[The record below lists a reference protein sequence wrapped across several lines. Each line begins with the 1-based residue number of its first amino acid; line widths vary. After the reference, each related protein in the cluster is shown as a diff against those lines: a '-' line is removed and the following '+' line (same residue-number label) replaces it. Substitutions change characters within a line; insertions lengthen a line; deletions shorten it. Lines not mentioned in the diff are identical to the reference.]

1 MFFSKQICQIPVK
14 DIFQFALD
22 FILRTAYNKN
32 IQSSSNDS
40 EAAARCRRHS
50 EKGIDIMSEL
60 YDSPELLTLEDE
72 NGEETVF
79 EILDTM
85 DLDDKTYVALTP
97 YHENPEEMLEGDA
110 ELVVLVT
117 ETVDGEEFLASIDD
131 DEEYDRVGSIFLE
144 RLMAEYD
151 SEEDGED

>member
-1 MFFSKQICQIPVK
+1 
-14 DIFQFALD
+14 
-22 FILRTAYNKN
+22 
-32 IQSSSNDS
+32 
-40 EAAARCRRHS
+40 
-50 EKGIDIMSEL
+50 MSEL

>member
-1 MFFSKQICQIPVK
+1 
-14 DIFQFALD
+14 
-22 FILRTAYNKN
+22 
-32 IQSSSNDS
+32 
-40 EAAARCRRHS
+40 
-50 EKGIDIMSEL
+50 MSENFET
-60 YDSPELLTLEDE
+60 PELLTLEDE

-97 YHENPEEMLEGDA
+97 YFENPEEMLEGDA
-110 ELVVLVT
+110 ELVVLVS

-131 DEEYDRVGSIFLE
+131 DEEYDRVGSLFLE

-151 SEEDGED
+151 EDDESSSED

>member
-1 MFFSKQICQIPVK
+1 
-14 DIFQFALD
+14 
-22 FILRTAYNKN
+22 
-32 IQSSSNDS
+32 
-40 EAAARCRRHS
+40 
-50 EKGIDIMSEL
+50 MSEL

-110 ELVVLVT
+110 ELVVLSARPWT
-117 ETVDGEEFLASIDD
+117 AKSSSPPSMMTRSMTGWAPS
-131 DEEYDRVGSIFLE
+131 SWS
-144 RLMAEYD
+144 A
-151 SEEDGED
+151 

>member
-1 MFFSKQICQIPVK
+1 
-14 DIFQFALD
+14 
-22 FILRTAYNKN
+22 
-32 IQSSSNDS
+32 
-40 EAAARCRRHS
+40 
-50 EKGIDIMSEL
+50 MSEL

-97 YHENPEEMLEGDA
+97 YYENPEEMLDGDA
-110 ELVVLVT
+110 ELVVLVS

>member
-1 MFFSKQICQIPVK
+1 
-14 DIFQFALD
+14 
-22 FILRTAYNKN
+22 
-32 IQSSSNDS
+32 
-40 EAAARCRRHS
+40 
-50 EKGIDIMSEL
+50 MSEL

-97 YHENPEEMLEGDA
+97 YYENPEEMLEGDA

>member
-1 MFFSKQICQIPVK
+1 
-14 DIFQFALD
+14 
-22 FILRTAYNKN
+22 
-32 IQSSSNDS
+32 
-40 EAAARCRRHS
+40 
-50 EKGIDIMSEL
+50 MSEL

-97 YHENPEEMLEGDA
+97 YYENPEEMLEGDA
-110 ELVVLVT
+110 ELVVLVS

-151 SEEDGED
+151 SEEDEED

>member
-1 MFFSKQICQIPVK
+1 
-14 DIFQFALD
+14 
-22 FILRTAYNKN
+22 
-32 IQSSSNDS
+32 
-40 EAAARCRRHS
+40 
-50 EKGIDIMSEL
+50 MSEL

-97 YHENPEEMLEGDA
+97 YYENTEEMLEGDA
-110 ELVVLVT
+110 ELVVLVS

-151 SEEDGED
+151 SEEDEED